1 MALRFFNTLTRK
13 LESFKPIRSGKVS
26 MYTCGPTVYDFAHI
40 GNFRAYICADILKRY
55 LKYSGLKVKHVMNI
69 TDVDDKT
76 IKNSQAQ
83 KLPLEDYTDRYTKAF
98 FEDLKTLNI
107 DPANVFPRATETIPE
122 MVNIIK
128 KLLDKD
134 IAYKG
139 EDGSIYF
146 NILKFKDYGKLANIR
161 IENLQ
166 TGASGRVKS
175 DEYTKESAHD
185 FALWKA
191 YDPSDGDVFWET
203 DIGKGRPGWHIE
215 CSAMSMKYLGE
226 QIDIHTGGIDLV
238 FPHHQNEI
246 AQSEACTGKQFVKFW
261 IHNEYLQVEGKK
273 MSKSLG
279 NFYTLRDLI
288 KKDYDPKA
296 IRYLLLSTHYR
307 TQLNFTLDG
316 IEAADAAVRKIN
328 EFISNV
334 DNVKGNVD
342 FSEKIPKICD
352 KAKKSFERAMDHDLD
367 ISPALATIFEMMREI
382 NILVSENKVSKD
394 NKEDILKLMDMF
406 DSVLGVIEKDKLVMT
421 EDIKT
426 LVDER
431 EKARAEKDWKKA
443 DEIRDKLAEKGIAVV
458 DTSEGPVCKKR

>member
-1 MALRFFNTLTRK
+1 MTLKFFNSLTRK
-13 LESFKPIRSGKVS
+13 QENFKPIKKEEVS
-26 MYTCGPTVYDFAHI
+26 IYTCGPTVYDFAHI
-40 GNFRAYICADILKRY
+40 GNFRAYVCADILKRY
-55 LKYSGLKVKHVMNI
+55 MKYSGLKVKHVMNI

-83 KLPLEDYTDRYTKAF
+83 NTPLSDYTEKYTKAF
-98 FEDLKTLNI
+98 FEDLKKLNI
-107 DPANVFPRATETIPE
+107 DSADVFPKATETIPE

-128 KLLDKD
+128 TLMDKG

-146 NILKFKDYGKLANIR
+146 SITKFKDYGKLANL
-161 IENLQ
+161 NLEDLQ
-166 TGASGRVKS
+166 EGASGRVKS
-175 DEYTKESAHD
+175 DEYEKESAHD

-191 YDPSDGDVFWET
+191 YDESDGDIFWET

-246 AQSEACTGKQFVKFW
+246 AQSEAYTEKKFVNFW

-279 NFYTLRDLI
+279 NFYTLRDLLE
-288 KKDYDPKA
+288 KGYSAKA

-316 IEAADAAVRKIN
+316 IDAADAAVKKIN
-328 EFISNV
+328 EFISNIS
-334 DNVKGNVD
+334 NIKGNVD
-342 FSEKIPKICD
+342 FNEKVPKICE
-352 KAKKSFERAMDHDLD
+352 KAKKGFEKAMDKDLE
-367 ISPALATIFEMMREI
+367 ISQALAAIFEMMKEI
-382 NILVSENKVSKD
+382 NILASEKKISKD

-406 DSVLGVIEKDKLVMT
+406 DSVLGIIEK
-421 EDIKT
+421 EDLNITDEIRT

-443 DEIRDKLAEKGIAVV
+443 DEIRDKLAEKGITVV
-458 DTSEGPVCKKR
+458 DTKEGPVCKKR